1 MFLHT
6 LKIIRKLKKKKN
18 DAFKSPYK
26 KSTYA
31 VMLQLLGRLSYASFP
46 LHGMTRLDLLG
57 TVVLLVFHWQ
67 KLWMLPGT
75 RCFFWYRLVWGSKQ
89 AELILNSGGTTQQT
103 TDWSERIVTWVTKSF
118 QIRLKYPKLCC
129 YISAV
134 LCLAAFSVL
143 WNKVCLLSM
152 KTSHTLRIRNVIPC
166 YILHCSSMVPVF
178 VSHSVKNPAYINSVC
193 SR

>member
-1 MFLHT
+1 
-6 LKIIRKLKKKKN
+6 
-18 DAFKSPYK
+18 
-26 KSTYA
+26 
-31 VMLQLLGRLSYASFP
+31 MLQLGRLSYASFP

-75 RCFFWYRLVWGSKQ
+75 RCFFGITFGWGSKQ
-89 AELILNSGGTTQQT
+89 AELILNSGGKTQQT

-118 QIRLKYPKLCC
+118 RIPLKYPRLSC

-134 LCLAAFSVL
+134 LCLTALSVL

-152 KTSHTLRIRNVIPC
+152 KTSHTSRIRNIIPC
-166 YILHCSSMVPVF
+166 YILHCSSIVPVF
-178 VSHSVKNPAYINSVC
+178 VSHSLKNRAYINSVC
-193 SR
+193 SK